1 MANNDLHLENP
12 AEGYIKTLGHPI
24 QGLPRTV
31 RHITTHDSDGKS
43 VFLSTDVGDH
53 HKELVNKSALANIIY
68 STHEH
73 PVNLNN
79 EVDVAYAHKNEP
91 GITVKGGTVCRL
103 IDFAPGHVS
112 PLHRVKSID
121 YCVVIEGSFR
131 MVLDSG
137 EERTMHRGDVAVQ
150 RSTCHRWINVTGN
163 GHLPGR
169 VLFVLQDIQ
178 DLEIA
183 GKKVDGDLGE
193 LGRDYVGL
201 PGHGGGK
208 YDSKFD
214 SEL

>member
-1 MANNDLHLENP
+1 
-12 AEGYIKTLGHPI
+12 
-24 QGLPRTV
+24 V
-31 RHITTHDSDGKS
+31 
-43 VFLSTDVGDH
+43 
-53 HKELVNKSALANIIY
+53 HK
-68 STHEH
+68 
-73 PVNLNN
+73 
-79 EVDVAYAHKNEP
+79 P

-201 PGHGGGK
+201 PGHGAGK
-208 YDSKFD
+208 YDNKFD